1 MIIII
6 IIIMREKEVI
16 YFGLPGSGNGW
27 RPVVV
32 VAPSPTSVVVFSVLS
47 RAHLFCTRALFFFI
61 LCRLAHARAHF
72 LFLFLS
78 PFLYVPYTSAE
89 EEEEEED
96 EECLK
101 TRFYS
106 TGFGAEREELLLF
119 FFFSL
124 RGFLSSRISPGAAVG
139 NACLRRSP
147 VLLLEMRLCLT
158 QLERYLNILLLDRGE
173 RERENARSWLYASCL
188 EISSVVGNAFWL
200 HTISL

>member
-1 MIIII
+1 
-6 IIIMREKEVI
+6 
-16 YFGLPGSGNGW
+16 
-27 RPVVV
+27 
-32 VAPSPTSVVVFSVLS
+32 
-47 RAHLFCTRALFFFI
+47 
-61 LCRLAHARAHF
+61 

-78 PFLYVPYTSAE
+78 LFLYVFYTSAE
-89 EEEEEED
+89 EEEEEEEEED
-96 EECLK
+96 EGCLK

-106 TGFGAEREELLLF
+106 TGFGAEREELLL

-158 QLERYLNILLLDRGE
+158 QLERYVNILLLDRGERERE

>member
-1 MIIII
+1 
-6 IIIMREKEVI
+6 
-16 YFGLPGSGNGW
+16 
-27 RPVVV
+27 
-32 VAPSPTSVVVFSVLS
+32 
-47 RAHLFCTRALFFFI
+47 
-61 LCRLAHARAHF
+61 

-158 QLERYLNILLLDRGE
+158 QLERNVGDVRGGSGWKRGE
-173 RERENARSWLYASCL
+173 AFDVERDPVPYKKQVSEILVCFARLPL
-188 EISSVVGNAFWL
+188 
-200 HTISL
+200 

>member
-1 MIIII
+1 
-6 IIIMREKEVI
+6 
-16 YFGLPGSGNGW
+16 
-27 RPVVV
+27 
-32 VAPSPTSVVVFSVLS
+32 
-47 RAHLFCTRALFFFI
+47 
-61 LCRLAHARAHF
+61 

-78 PFLYVPYTSAE
+78 PFLYVSYTSAEE

-147 VLLLEMRLCLT
+147 VLLLEMRLCDDLRCCCWKCVFAT
-158 QLERYLNILLLDRGE
+158 ISGAAVGNASLLDTIRAVLKHPSLGQGRE
-173 RERENARSWLYASCL
+173 RERERA
-188 EISSVVGNAFWL
+188 
-200 HTISL
+200 